1 MLFSV
6 IIPVF
11 NASKFLKRCLDSI
24 VCQEFNDYEIILID
38 DGSTDESPLICD
50 EYSKKYSFIR
60 TIHKENGGTV
70 SARRR
75 GAVEAKGN
83 YLLSIDADDYVDSDY
98 FETISKE
105 LSKNNFP
112 SILAW
117 SYQEVDESSN
127 TKVKILNQKDTLGN
141 YSSKKDI
148 EELKKGFLYN
158 DKKPNLNYG
167 VLFYSFWTKAYK
179 RELLLDA
186 FMSFENDINYG
197 EDLICLKRILDNPNC
212 TNISVVDYYGYNYVT
227 NSNSLINSSYS
238 IKKFK
243 SYEQTVCELKTT
255 FVDEKGKVYI
265 FAIRAL
271 IGLLISMVRASNTFK
286 EFKEKI
292 EESYSC
298 EKIWNYAR
306 KAKIKHGRND
316 KIKIFLIKHKFFRAF
331 YKIFKR

>member
-11 NASKFLKRCLDSI
+11 NASKYLKRCLDSV

-50 EYSKKYSFIR
+50 EYSKKYAFIR

-70 SARRR
+70 SARRT
-75 GAVEAKGN
+75 GVVESKGD
-83 YLLSIDADDYVDSDY
+83 YLLSIDADDYVDNDY

-105 LSKNNFP
+105 ISKNDFP

-117 SYQEVDESSN
+117 SYKNVDESSN
-127 TKVKILNQKDTLGN
+127 IIEKILNQKDALGN
-141 YSSKKDI
+141 YSSKEDI
-148 EELKKGFLYN
+148 EELKQGFLYN
-158 DKKPNLNYG
+158 NKKPNLNYG

-179 RELLLDA
+179 RDLLLDA
-186 FMSFENDINYG
+186 FAAFENDINYG

-212 TNISVVDYYGYNYVT
+212 TSVSVIDYYGYNYVT

-243 SYEQTVCELKTT
+243 SYEQTIRELKTA
-255 FVDEKGKVYI
+255 FVDEIEKVNI
-265 FAIRAL
+265 FAIRAI
-271 IGLLISMVRASNTFK
+271 IGLLISMVENSTTIR

-292 EESYSC
+292 EKSYSC
-298 EKIWNYAR
+298 ENIWNYSK
-306 KAKIKHGRND
+306 KAKIKHGRKD
-316 KIKIFLIKHKFFRAF
+316 KIKIFLVKHKCFRIF

>member
-11 NASKFLKRCLDSI
+11 NASDFLKRCLDSI
-24 VCQEFNDYEIILID
+24 VCQEFSDYEIILID

-50 EYSKKYSFIR
+50 EYSKKYSFIK

-75 GAVEAKGN
+75 GVVEADGD

-98 FETISKE
+98 FEIISRE
-105 LSKNNFP
+105 ISNNNFP

-127 TKVKILNQKDTLGN
+127 TKIKILNQKDMLGN

-158 DKKPNLNYG
+158 DKIPNLNYG

-186 FMSFENDINYG
+186 FMLFENNISYA

-212 TNISVVDYYGYNYVT
+212 TSVSVIDYYGYNYVT
-227 NSNSLINSSYS
+227 ISNSLINSSYS
-238 IKKFK
+238 IKKFN
-243 SYEQTVCELKTT
+243 SYEQTVCELINT
-255 FVDEKGKVYI
+255 FADEIEKIRIYSV
-265 FAIRAL
+265 RAL
-271 IGLLISMVRASNTFK
+271 IGLLISMVEASRTFK

-292 EESYSC
+292 KESYSC
-298 EKIWNYAR
+298 INIWNYAR

-316 KIKIFLIKHKFFRAF
+316 KIKIFLVKHKFFRTF

>member
-11 NASKFLKRCLDSI
+11 NASKFLKRCLNSI

-75 GAVEAKGN
+75 GVVEAKGN

-105 LSKNNFP
+105 ISKNNFP

-141 YSSKKDI
+141 YSNKKDI
-148 EELKKGFLYN
+148 EELKKGFL
-158 DKKPNLNYG
+158 D
-167 VLFYSFWTKAYK
+167 
-179 RELLLDA
+179 
-186 FMSFENDINYG
+186 
-197 EDLICLKRILDNPNC
+197 
-212 TNISVVDYYGYNYVT
+212 
-227 NSNSLINSSYS
+227 
-238 IKKFK
+238 
-243 SYEQTVCELKTT
+243 
-255 FVDEKGKVYI
+255 
-265 FAIRAL
+265 
-271 IGLLISMVRASNTFK
+271 
-286 EFKEKI
+286 
-292 EESYSC
+292 
-298 EKIWNYAR
+298 
-306 KAKIKHGRND
+306 
-316 KIKIFLIKHKFFRAF
+316 
-331 YKIFKR
+331 

>member
-11 NASKFLKRCLDSI
+11 NASKFLKRCIDSI
-24 VCQEFNDYEIILID
+24 VCQKFDDYEIILID

-50 EYSKKYSFIR
+50 EYSKKYTFIR

-75 GAVEAKGN
+75 GVVESKGD
-83 YLLSIDADDYVDSDY
+83 YLLSVDADDYIDSDY

-105 LSKNNFP
+105 IGKNNFP

-117 SYQEVDESSN
+117 SYKNVDESSN
-127 TKVKILNQKDTLGN
+127 IVEKILNQKDTLGS

-148 EELKKGFLYN
+148 EELSKGFLYN
-158 DKKPNLNYG
+158 NKKPNLNYG

-186 FMSFENDINYG
+186 FMSFSNDLNYG
-197 EDLICLKRILDNPNC
+197 EDLICLKRILDNPKC
-212 TNISVVDYYGYNYVT
+212 TSISVIDYYGYNYVT
-227 NSNSLINSSYS
+227 NTNSLINSSYS

-255 FVDEKGKVYI
+255 FANEMEKVHI

-271 IGLLISMVRASNTFK
+271 IGLLISMVESSKTFK
-286 EFKEKI
+286 DFKERI

-298 EKIWNYAR
+298 ENIWNHAR
-306 KAKIKHGRND
+306 QAKIKHGRND
-316 KIKIFLIKHKFFRAF
+316 KIKIFLVKHKYFRLF